1 MTSSPFKSGLLWLSM
16 AMIVAAAWLWNGR
29 AERRHEQRL
38 ARMEQQSQKEAQ
50 QTAALLFRAFRA
62 DNYLTY
68 SALSKTTARMGQ
80 KRIASLARV
89 VHAPSR
95 LSIVCL
101 QGDYAGLQSG
111 YNNLWAW
118 RQVGSSQ
125 TVIPYVEM
133 ERPAI
138 DMAVRRF
145 GLMLE
150 NYEAVH
156 EGHTVMDGR
165 KVEVVQL
172 RPFHPADGAT
182 GPSKK
187 LWIDAKTGL
196 TLRLQ
201 TFNHQMMPVMES
213 FLSEVNFTPQITES
227 TFVRPQQLQQVAQ
240 QRPWMA
246 HDGGNDVQNV
256 ARLSGIYPP
265 QPEAK
270 FLPAGFVFDSVGAHR
285 CLTCNQST
293 LPNSAAKTSGQ
304 PNDQS
309 TCYAALSRYTDGLNT
324 LTIFA
329 LRPECEL
336 ASTLVGKI
344 KGQGQDQIKGESK
357 SPAVKDDTCEFGTG
371 TLVMHDTDE
380 GELIAVGDLPAPVLK
395 RALEATSIR
404 LYNSSQNPE
413 LN

>member
-1 MTSSPFKSGLLWLSM
+1 MTSSPFKSGLLWLSI

-38 ARMEQQSQKEAQ
+38 ARMERQSQQQAQ

-80 KRIASLARV
+80 TQIASTARV

-111 YNNLWAW
+111 YNDLWAW

-156 EGHTVMDGR
+156 EGRAQMNGR
-165 KVEVVQL
+165 EVEVVQL
-172 RPFHPADGAT
+172 RPFHPAEGAT

-213 FLSEVNFTPQITES
+213 FLSEVNFAPQITER

-265 QPEAK
+265 QPESK

-285 CLTCNQST
+285 CLTCNSST
-293 LPNSAAKTSGQ
+293 PQNSTATAD
-304 PNDQS
+304 DQK

-336 ASTLVGKI
+336 ASTLVGEI
-344 KGQGQDQIKGESK
+344 KGQVKGEDK
-357 SPAVKDDTCEFGTG
+357 SETKSSAARDNTCEFGTG
-371 TLVMHDTDE
+371 TMVMHDTDE

-395 RALEATSIR
+395 RALDATSIR
-404 LYNSSQNPE
+404 LYNASQNPE
-413 LN
+413 SN